1 MKFNKWQIVG
11 IVILSLAFFAVYSC
25 KSKFNKREAEK
36 ALIRHEIKNELEK
49 RKDHI
54 KDRVIDKIKPNIP
67 HPFE

>member
-11 IVILSLAFFAVYSC
+11 IILLSLAFFTVYSC
-25 KSKFNKREAEK
+25 KSKFNKQEAEK

-49 RKDHI
+49 RKD
-54 KDRVIDKIKPNIP
+54 RVIDKIKPHVP